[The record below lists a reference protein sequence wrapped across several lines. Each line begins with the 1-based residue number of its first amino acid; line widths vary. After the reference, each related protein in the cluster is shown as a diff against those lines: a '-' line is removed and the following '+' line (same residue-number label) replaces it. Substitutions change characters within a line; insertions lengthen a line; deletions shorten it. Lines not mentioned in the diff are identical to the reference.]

1 MKRDER
7 EEVIYRALQGVET
20 PEYDILG
27 AVKAA
32 REEIPRRRRPHLTR
46 AALLAA
52 CLAAALTVGAL
63 AAGLTVGWD
72 SFLGRTPAE
81 GVTAVGE
88 RAVTGEYT
96 LTLREAIVDDEGAAF
111 LLALTRNDGGVLEG
125 KPRLSGNLF
134 RWDVKVEGEKPNMS
148 SGSQQPILSADGRTL
163 YYCVEFEGQEMGGL
177 MGKTI
182 TFLCRGVAD
191 MEWSEEEIETIRR
204 ETVSLLPLAST
215 ARKLEES
222 HEALNSPEGRKE
234 LIPLVAELSAQATVP
249 LTKLGEGG
257 ARVSAVLF
265 TGDGRPMVAV
275 GNRRGQVRR
284 GQYLTSYCTAGALID
299 TRTGERWGCTGYT
312 WVGDEEEGFY
322 LCDFDGC
329 PMTVEDLPYL
339 ELTANYGAEKVLSD
353 EPVELSFSTGVG
365 HQVIA
370 ELDESVEFHYYGDCT
385 VHVTGAKLSALRV
398 SLTVDSMERA
408 GWDWTGSEDNTRWVL
423 LEKDGGQ
430 IPLTPPKSRVD
441 GETGTGQ
448 LLLEG
453 YDRGERLLMDP
464 DQAEAL
470 LVGEK
475 RIPLQ

>member
-1 MKRDER
+1 M
-7 EEVIYRALQGVET
+7 
-20 PEYDILG
+20 
-27 AVKAA
+27 
-32 REEIPRRRRPHLTR
+32 
-46 AALLAA
+46 
-52 CLAAALTVGAL
+52 
-63 AAGLTVGWD
+63 
-72 SFLGRTPAE
+72 
-81 GVTAVGE
+81 
-88 RAVTGEYT
+88 
-96 LTLREAIVDDEGAAF
+96 
-111 LLALTRNDGGVLEG
+111 
-125 KPRLSGNLF
+125 
-134 RWDVKVEGEKPNMS
+134 
-148 SGSQQPILSADGRTL
+148 
-163 YYCVEFEGQEMGGL
+163 
-177 MGKTI
+177 
-182 TFLCRGVAD
+182 
-191 MEWSEEEIETIRR
+191 
-204 ETVSLLPLAST
+204 
-215 ARKLEES
+215 
-222 HEALNSPEGRKE
+222 
-234 LIPLVAELSAQATVP
+234 IPLVAELSAQATVP
-249 LTKLGEGG
+249 LTKMGEGG

-275 GNRRGQVRR
+275 GNRRGQVRQ

-299 TRTGERWGCTGYT
+299 TRTGERWGCTGYA

-322 LCDFDGC
+322 LCDFDSC
-329 PMTVEDLPYL
+329 PMMVEDLPYL
-339 ELTANYGAEKVLSD
+339 ELTASYGAEKVLSD